1 MLLSLLRLLLTV
13 QTHDLKITQTHYKL
27 GNNKMSITNTL
38 SNR

>member
-13 QTHDLKITQTHYKL
+13 QTHDLEITQTHYKL
-27 GNNKMSITNTL
+27 GNNTMSITNKL